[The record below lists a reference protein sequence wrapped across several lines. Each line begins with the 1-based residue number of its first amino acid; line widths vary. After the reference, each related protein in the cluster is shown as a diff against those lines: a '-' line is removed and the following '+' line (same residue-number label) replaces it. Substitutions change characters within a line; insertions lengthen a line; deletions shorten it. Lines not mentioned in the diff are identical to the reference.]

1 MKFLFPV
8 CFFWLFSLS
17 GSIDYQYITINRQIL
32 KKSITVK
39 WQCPEFKGNESYAFK
54 LLRTESKN
62 GQPGDDWTEVATV
75 NVTDKGKTQ
84 YEYTDTRDLK
94 LCPTYI

>member
-1 MKFLFPV
+1 MSSKTESVQRSFP
-8 CFFWLFSLS
+8 
-17 GSIDYQYITINRQIL
+17 INITDVVSD

-75 NVTDKGKTQ
+75 NVWSSS
-84 YEYTDTRDLK
+84 TRRTLSSK
-94 LCPTYI
+94 ASWTNRRCG